1 MMLKSNTEFN
11 IYSNKCDT
19 DRDKDELVNSTII
32 HFWIGHISE
41 NIVFLNMVYYKS
53 LISIKIPL
61 K

>member
-41 NIVFLNMVYYKS
+41 NIVF
-53 LISIKIPL
+53 
-61 K
+61 